1 MSNIKEVSH
10 HLLLRVVQVLL
21 QAGDSPRLRVMM
33 ITIVNVMMVIIGTM
47 VLMITIIIV
56 TMVMMAVLSSSSWMT
71 MIMKMLLMRRPL
83 RHLVRAFISSSAA
96 ERDFCLSSSWRLTWI
111 VGDITTFESLSTIA
125 ITRWRAKKISK
136 PFQISRLSGPVQ
148 SQVGAP

>member
-1 MSNIKEVSH
+1 MIKMIDNKEGSH
-10 HLLLRVVQVLL
+10 HLLLCVVEVLL
-21 QAGDSPRLRVMM
+21 QAGDSPRIIVM
-33 ITIVNVMMVIIGTM
+33 
-47 VLMITIIIV
+47 MITIIIV
-56 TMVMMAVLSSSSWMT
+56 KMVMMAVLSSSSWMT